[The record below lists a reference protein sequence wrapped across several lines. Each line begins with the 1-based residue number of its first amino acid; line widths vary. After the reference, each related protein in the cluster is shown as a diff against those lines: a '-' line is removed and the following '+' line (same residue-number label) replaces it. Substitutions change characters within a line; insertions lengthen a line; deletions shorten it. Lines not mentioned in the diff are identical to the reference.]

1 MSEMPQLL
9 QRAHAVVADLWCNP
23 QDVEV
28 EGVRT
33 ETEEI
38 IPILCEVDDKG
49 ASHLER
55 FLAHYPLVEEEYVDL
70 FELDPRCP
78 LYLGSHSFD
87 EPKTCA
93 GAAVSDRND
102 YMIELVGVYKHF
114 GVGPNGKEL
123 PDYLPLMVDFLALT
137 AETEDPIRE
146 KFIREYI
153 LPFLPPLRERLE
165 TLNSPYLHL
174 SDGLVRLL
182 ELDLEVRIKEA
193 SYV

>member
-1 MSEMPQLL
+1 
-9 QRAHAVVADLWCNP
+9 
-23 QDVEV
+23 
-28 EGVRT
+28 
-33 ETEEI
+33 
-38 IPILCEVDDKG
+38 
-49 ASHLER
+49 
-55 FLAHYPLVEEEYVDL
+55 
-70 FELDPRCP
+70 
-78 LYLGSHSFD
+78 
-87 EPKTCA
+87 
-93 GAAVSDRND
+93 
-102 YMIELVGVYKHF
+102 
-114 GVGPNGKEL
+114 
-123 PDYLPLMVDFLALT
+123 MVDFLALT

>member
-9 QRAHAVVADLWCNP
+9 QRAYALVADLWCNP

-28 EGVRT
+28 ESARA
-33 ETEEI
+33 ETEAI
-38 IPILCEVDDKG
+38 VPFLGEVDGEG
-49 ASHLER
+49 AAHLER
-55 FLAHYPLVEEEYVDL
+55 FLAHYPLGEEEYVEL

-78 LYLGSHSFD
+78 LYLGSHTFD

-93 GAAVSDRND
+93 QAAVSDRNE

-114 GVGPNGKEL
+114 GVGLNGKEL
-123 PDYLPLMVDFLALT
+123 PDYLPLMVEFLALT
-137 AETEDPIRE
+137 AEAEDPIRE
-146 KFIREYI
+146 KFIREYT

-174 SDGLVRLL
+174 SDGLERLL
-182 ELDLEVRIKEA
+182 KLDLEARIKETNYA
-193 SYV
+193 